1 MLVVD
6 AEGWR
11 QRSKEM
17 ELLFV
22 VEEDALFVDDK
33 DDDEYDAKVRDAVE
47 TMILWLFLVIAVA
60 VV

>member
-6 AEGWR
+6 TT
-11 QRSKEM
+11 

-22 VEEDALFVDDK
+22 VEEDALFVDK

-47 TMILWLFLVIAVA
+47 TMPLWLFLVMAVA